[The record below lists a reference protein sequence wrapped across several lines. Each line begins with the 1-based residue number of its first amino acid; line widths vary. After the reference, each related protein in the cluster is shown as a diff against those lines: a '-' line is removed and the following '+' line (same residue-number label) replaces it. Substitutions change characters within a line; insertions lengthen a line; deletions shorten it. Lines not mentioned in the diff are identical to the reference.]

1 MPEVVLFELEDVL
14 FVTGAARGR
23 ALAGALG
30 EHGVTLDPAVID
42 ARCGGLPLPD
52 AVHAALAVATADAD
66 ETLYDLIAFSANR
79 RFLAELAHGVTAAPS
94 AFTQIERFAGRAR
107 LGIVTRASR
116 REAAAMMSLAS
127 FDRVAPFEVTIALE
141 DCVDRKPAAA
151 PYRLALARLSR
162 RQQVSPRRA
171 LAIESGGSGVR
182 SARAAGLHAIE
193 VSQAALCG
201 AEQA

>member
-30 EHGVTLDPAVID
+30 EHGVTLDPTVID

-52 AVHAALAVATADAD
+52 AVHAALVAATIDAD
-66 ETLYDLIAFSANR
+66 ETLHDLIALSASR
-79 RFLAELAHGVTAAPS
+79 RFLAAAAHGAIAAPG
-94 AFTQIERFAGRAR
+94 AFTLIERFAGRAR

-116 REAAAMMSLAS
+116 REAAALMSLAS
-127 FDRVAPFEVTIALE
+127 FDHVATFEVTIALE
-141 DCVDRKPAAA
+141 DCVDRKPGAG

-162 RQQVSPRRA
+162 RLQVAPRRA
-171 LAIESGGSGVR
+171 IAIESGVSGVR
-182 SARAAGLHAIE
+182 SARGAGLHAIE
-193 VSQAALCG
+193 VGQPALCG